1 MNLTGLHHVTAVTKN
16 AKANLAF
23 YTQILGMRL
32 VKKTVNQDDVSAYH
46 LFYADAV
53 GSAGTDLTFFEWA
66 NIAAQQPGT
75 GAIDMIALRVPDQA
89 AIDYW
94 VERFAAHGIDHDA
107 PYLWMGNRPAV
118 AFRDPEGQQLMLIS
132 DLGTPGGVPWDKA
145 DVPIAHAITGLFGTG
160 ITVRSRDQMELLYR
174 DVFGFTFHH
183 EMAHPTIPERTL
195 LLFSAGEIA
204 GGTLVVQIAPDL
216 PPSRLG
222 AGGVHH
228 IAFRV
233 PDVDAAMFWIE
244 RLRSV
249 GLQPTTVIDRFYF
262 QSVYTR
268 VPGNILIEIA
278 TDGPGFAQDESLETM
293 GQRLS
298 LPPFLEGRRR
308 EIEAGLKPLA

>member
-1 MNLTGLHHVTAVTKN
+1 MQLTGLHHVTAVTKN
-16 AKANLAF
+16 ALQNLAF
-23 YTQILGMRL
+23 YTQVLGMRL

-53 GSAGTDLTFFEWA
+53 GSAGTDLTFFEWPM
-66 NIAAQQPGT
+66 IGTQTPGT
-75 GAIDMIALRVPDQA
+75 GAIDMIALRVADQA

-94 VERFAAHGIDHDA
+94 VTRFDAKGVSHDE
-107 PYLWMGNRPAV
+107 PYLWMGDRPAV

-132 DLGTPGGVPWDKA
+132 DHGHGGGVPWDKT
-145 DVPIAHAITGLFGTG
+145 DVPLAHAIRGLFGVG
-160 ITVRSRDQMELLYR
+160 ITVSTRDQMELLYR

-183 EMAHPTIPERTL
+183 QMAHPTIAGRDL

-204 GGTLVVQIAPDL
+204 GGTLVVQVAPDL
-216 PPSRLG
+216 PASRLG

-233 PDVDAAMFWIE
+233 PDVSIAARWIE

-249 GLQPTTVIDRFYF
+249 GLQPTSVIDRFYF

-268 VPGNILIEIA
+268 VPGNILIELA
-278 TDGPGFAQDESLETM
+278 TDGPGFAQDEPLETM
-293 GQRLS
+293 GQSLS
-298 LPPFLEGRRR
+298 LPPFLESRRR
-308 EIEAGLKPLA
+308 QIEAGLKPLP

>member
-1 MNLTGLHHVTAVTKN
+1 MYLTGLHHVTAVTQN
-16 AKANLAF
+16 ALKNLAF
-23 YTQILGMRL
+23 YSQVLGMRL

-66 NIAAQQPGT
+66 HIAPQQPGT
-75 GAIDMIALRVPDQA
+75 GAIDMIALRVADQT

-94 VERFAAHGIDHDA
+94 VARFDATGVAHDE
-107 PYLWMGNRPAV
+107 PYLWMGDRPAV

-132 DLGTPGGVPWDKA
+132 DFGSPGGIPWDKT
-145 DVPIAHAITGLFGTG
+145 DVPAAHAIKGLFGVG
-160 ITVRSRDQMELLYR
+160 ITVHTRDQMELLYR
-174 DVFGFTFHH
+174 DVFGFVFHQA
-183 EMAHPTIPERTL
+183 MPHPRMSGREL

-204 GGTLVVQIAPDL
+204 GGTLLVQIAPDL

-233 PDVDAAMFWIE
+233 PDVDVAALWIE

-249 GLQPTTVIDRFYF
+249 GLQPTSIIDRFYF

-308 EIEAGLKPLA
+308 QIEAGLRHLP

>member
-66 NIAAQQPGT
+66 SIAAQQPGT

-89 AIDYW
+89 AIDFW
-94 VERFAAHGIDHDA
+94 VARFDAHGIDHDS

-132 DLGTPGGVPWDKA
+132 DLGTPGGVPWDKT
-145 DVPIAHAITGLFGTG
+145 DVPVAHAITGLFGTG

-204 GGTLVVQIAPDL
+204 GGTLVVQVAPDM

-233 PDVDAAMFWIE
+233 PDVDAAQFWIE